1 MRELER
7 ALRPVKRRM
16 RTQRTFIWA
25 LYGLFAG
32 AVGVLLLRAASF
44 VWAFPTVAIW
54 GAVTLAALPA
64 IFALVAWLWPITS
77 LDAARQADA
86 LGLMARAQTA
96 VMLGGCD
103 TDMARLQRE
112 DALSSLKTLEPAR
125 QMALKPP
132 RLSWIGTLACAAL
145 MGVSFLIPNPQAQ
158 AIRAQEAFHAEMVE
172 QAQKVDEGATALDAE
187 AAETPELRRLLGEL
201 SGELRR
207 AESVR
212 DALTAID
219 TAERKVES
227 LEARTARD
235 ALDAM
240 RAAGLNA
247 LAQSL

>member
-132 RLSWIGTLACAAL
+132 RLAWIGTLACAAL

-158 AIRAQEAFHAEMVE
+158 AIP
-172 QAQKVDEGATALDAE
+172 GAGSVSCRNGGAGAKGGRGRHSAGRGGRRNPGAAKTAGG
-187 AAETPELRRLLGEL
+187 TVG
-201 SGELRR
+201 
-207 AESVR
+207 
-212 DALTAID
+212 
-219 TAERKVES
+219 
-227 LEARTARD
+227 
-235 ALDAM
+235 
-240 RAAGLNA
+240 
-247 LAQSL
+247 

>member
-132 RLSWIGTLACAAL
+132 RLAWIGTLACAAL
-145 MGVSFLIPNPQAQ
+145 I
-158 AIRAQEAFHAEMVE
+158 
-172 QAQKVDEGATALDAE
+172 
-187 AAETPELRRLLGEL
+187 LLSCL
-201 SGELRR
+201 SGSAALSASIASVAAAAALGAWAGTMIRR
-207 AESVR
+207 R
-212 DALTAID
+212 
-219 TAERKVES
+219 RKK
-227 LEARTARD
+227 
-235 ALDAM
+235 
-240 RAAGLNA
+240 
-247 LAQSL
+247 